1 MELSNQII
9 GFEEK
14 PANQYLMCMGVYTA
28 KHSILDN
35 IVAGQTD
42 DFDALIIGLISPK
55 HPVSFREFDGY
66 CLDIFRPEDY
76 KQALGVSN
84 IARGK
89 FLQ

>member
-1 MELSNQII
+1 MELSNQIT

-14 PANQYLMCMGVYTA
+14 PANQYLMCMGVYKA
-28 KHSILDN
+28 KHRILDN

-42 DFDALIIGLISPK
+42 DFDALIIGLIPPNHS
-55 HPVSFREFDGY
+55 VSFREFDVY
-66 CLDIFRPEDY
+66 CLDNLRPEDCMH
-76 KQALGVSN
+76 ALGVSN